1 MPSTKLGL
9 AVGSL
14 LVCIF
19 ACGCREPVEPSFFNG
34 TWSALYGGGMGNV
47 HIDLARRQFLT
58 SLGLPDSYGPPF
70 EFDIELITPI
80 EGGIR
85 LTLRRVLPGAEEGD
99 FASFDWEFRRIA
111 EDKMRFTDDVGDSAV
126 WRRVERENAQRSE
139 KAK

>member
-1 MPSTKLGL
+1 MPITKLGL

-19 ACGCREPVEPSFFNG
+19 ACGCREPVEPAFFNG
-34 TWSALYGGGMGNV
+34 TWGPPRGVSGTGNV

-58 SLGLPDSYGPPF
+58 SLGASPPGPH
-70 EFDIELITPI
+70 ELKIEQITPI
-80 EGGIR
+80 DGGIR
-85 LTLRRVLPGAEEGD
+85 LTLRPMRSGD
-99 FASFDWEFRRIA
+99 IDTPSDFTVDWEFRRIA

-126 WRRVERENAQRSE
+126 WRRVERENAQRGE